1 MLPTLVALLVYRPR
15 SFPWRE
21 AKVAMHPIVQRPAS
35 SSGHSKTAKELSND
49 ATVLLVQLTQVGSIA
64 NLRIR
69 PQQMPARAWTLN
81 EATVDVEAAGLNFR
95 DVLNVLG
102 LDPTGLER
110 AIGGEVSGIV
120 SRMRLAR
127 AHVLAS
133 EYAYGLVPGGLR
145 TRVPCDARYIR
156 CMRAPILRPPSLT
169 RTAHWLCIAR
179 FSFSCI
185 VVCRRCLPVIKP
197 SRYPSCGSQRTTAL
211 FRRSCSRCRMCLS
224 MPLLV
229 VSALSR

>member
-1 MLPTLVALLVYRPR
+1 MLADVSAALTYRR
-15 SFPWRE
+15 HAFAWRD
-21 AKVAMHPIVQRPAS
+21 VQHPVVQPPAS
-35 SSGHSKTAKELSND
+35 SSGHGKTAKELSND
-49 ATVLLVQLTQVGSIA
+49 ATVLVVQLTQVGSIA

-69 PQQMPARAWTLN
+69 PQQMPPRAVTLN
-81 EATVDVEAAGLNFR
+81 EATVDVEAAGLNCR

-110 AIGGEVSGIV
+110 PIGGEGAGIV

-133 EYAYGLVPGGLR
+133 EYAYGLVPGSLR

-156 CMRAPILRPPSLT
+156 CMRAPILTPPSLT
-169 RTAHWLCIAR
+169 RTAHWLCIGR
-179 FSFSCI
+179 FSFACI
-185 VVCRRCLPVIKP
+185 DVCRRCLPAIKP
-197 SRYPSCGSQRTTAL
+197 SRYPSCGSLRTTAL

-224 MPLLV
+224 MPPLV
-229 VSALSR
+229 VSVLSR